1 MGLVGEGA
9 GEVWLSLG
17 MPTTRRH
24 HQRWSDRHQ
33 TDTAVLGTRWYV
45 CGVVW
50 PQLALALASSTT
62 FSYGCCD
69 HRRRHSSTSSNPMSA
84 KLCPRCFTLSTM
96 PGKRFRH
103 KLCFDT
109 DFTKSAW
116 LRPSWPP
123 PKIRLRQ
130 ILSNRHQTLATLFG
144 MARIAGAVVSAQS
157 EVVRICTPAGGP

>member
-1 MGLVGEGA
+1 MATLLGIVDNAWGSSLVAVGHAVGEQQHL
-9 GEVWLSLG
+9 W
-17 MPTTRRH
+17 
-24 HQRWSDRHQ
+24 
-33 TDTAVLGTRWYV
+33 
-45 CGVVW
+45 
-50 PQLALALASSTT
+50 
-62 FSYGCCD
+62 FSGDD
-69 HRRRHSSTSSNPMSA
+69 HRRRHISTTSNPMSA

-116 LRPSWPP
+116 LRPTWPP

-157 EVVRICTPAGGP
+157 EVVRICTPAGGS